1 MLEVMYY
8 RGKKNT
14 PELHEKYAD
23 RLERLAIDRFHTD
36 CDVKQLKEHQYRGC
50 PIYRA
55 KLNQKARVLFVYLP
69 IDNGTE
75 KLFLLE
81 FLENHEYEQS
91 EFLNGKKL
99 ADAEKIGVV
108 ELLPSKE
115 KIETEQQADS
125 KPLLKFAQ
133 VHFYGNKKLELHK
146 IQLEAFEQSL
156 KQQRSAALVLGQSGS
171 GKTVLAMA
179 LLLKGIREHGHTR
192 VLYLTQEE
200 DLCNTVR
207 QKWANHPDYERY
219 KENIECLQFID
230 FFKKQNKKFQWT
242 PETSQAELE
251 KWLEQHQ
258 HRKKF
263 KLESYK
269 FLTIYEEFRTIS
281 GYSKEEYCAVDF
293 GKKRCLIQDR
303 ETREIFFKAYEN
315 WQQYLQTNKI
325 ILCDFSEIPEQEKY
339 DVIAIDEIH
348 DFSNLQILQ
357 LPKLTERLLC
367 FGDSRQQLADNVR
380 KTIFIQQCL
389 AKHYKDIYEIELPM
403 SHRCPNSIMQF
414 SGAFETMRRQVMS
427 ISAKTDKPLLGLE
440 KQGEVE
446 WKTPDSPEADILL
459 KQLANNADACIITLA
474 GSLDKVRKKYPFFT
488 QIFTPDRIKGLEY
501 KHVVLV
507 NFLEDERFRELN
519 KCLKSKGFTDLD
531 ALLSA
536 CFVAATRP
544 TESLTFLNE
553 KENAQIDEVLRILHA
568 AMAIA
573 QDRSMPGESVC
584 SSSSTSLVVP
594 ATVKESTPE
603 EWEQQAKEL
612 IQKSLDNTLMVERI
626 LVEHLKMNAQEI
638 DAWIAKNREP
648 AVDKSSSSAAESVQ
662 LVGGK
667 LKRKKKSNWFPLD
680 DLLAT
685 TDEEFQKQLMFI
697 NDINKKS
704 PDGNTLLHYVAAKE
718 TREKKLHILLKR
730 QEINVNAQNGYG
742 YTPLHSAVMGI
753 ALTALKAL
761 IKMPGIDVN
770 LTDKEG
776 RSAIHLAIP
785 QADLGILELLLTIS
799 GMDINLQD
807 VKNNSYLHVAVKK
820 RPLLVGR
827 LLNMPGIDVNA
838 KDGYGRTPLFDAVL
852 FKKKELVKLLLI
864 AENIDADSKDNE
876 RRSPLMI
883 AILEGDVEIVRH
895 FLELALEKIDINY
908 NYDGVGTYLHMA
920 VAAGHLEIVKLLLG
934 VPNIDVNLQDSD
946 GLEPLSLAFKKNK
959 IEIAGLL
966 LRRANCIISDS
977 AYLMIKPH
985 VFWLKTPEIV
995 SKINWNH
1002 RSSVDGSTPFMWL
1015 CQDVSPLTPLG
1026 SGTRD
1031 IVLEYTI
1038 RHNSIKKAM
1047 NMGGNTR
1054 EKDNQNRTAL
1064 FFACFFSNVGAM
1076 SAFLERN
1083 DYEANFADT
1092 FENLPWKR
1100 REILLK
1106 KMEEMKTAAFLS
1118 NVKTKLDAVIKA
1130 QQPTLVLT
1138 ELFALEDLAEFER
1151 RVKAFGDINQ
1161 KIFAAEYTLLSYAC
1175 YKNVAVEKVQILLKM
1190 PGINVNYKDKSGY
1203 TALALAF
1210 SETSWKTIKLLLSI
1224 PGIDCSDITSQ
1235 IGVPGFGSIDW
1246 NYRSKTDGS
1255 TPLMWICKIQCK
1267 TEQEEE
1273 NKVHLAISLIRNA
1286 AVDITHRDNQGRT
1299 ALFYAC
1305 ESNSVGMI
1313 RLFISRYE
1321 DYFQLSFN
1329 MLSQNDIETLFKNL
1343 WNVSAFL
1350 KRTKDFVA
1358 AEDLDKIILA
1368 QQARLA
1374 PKMILSMFENS
1385 KERSRSPSPEP
1396 AKKNLNGSLEMSKT
1410 S

>member
-638 DAWIAKNREP
+638 DAWIAKNRRSIVAER
-648 AVDKSSSSAAESVQ
+648 SSSVINVIQPVQ
-662 LVGGK
+662 EKQQGK
-667 LKRKKKSNWFPLD
+667 NKSKKKPSSPPKELSPDEILAID
-680 DLLAT
+680 DL
-685 TDEEFQKQLMFI
+685 EEFQRQLTLMS
-697 NDINKKS
+697 DINKPFDK
-704 PDGNTLLHYVAAKE
+704 GHTLLHYACTKGIAG
-718 TREKKLHILLKR
+718 EKLQLLLN
-730 QEINVNAQNGYG
+730 QPGINVNAKDRSGCTSLLN
-742 YTPLHSAVMGI
+742 AVC
-753 ALTALKAL
+753 ARKLAAVNCLLTTK
-761 IKMPGIDVN
+761 GIDVQSQ
-770 LTDKEG
+770 DDEG
-776 RSAIHLAIP
+776 RS
-785 QADLGILELLLTIS
+785 
-799 GMDINLQD
+799 
-807 VKNNSYLHVAVKK
+807 
-820 RPLLVGR
+820 PLLVA
-827 LLNMPGIDVNA
+827 M
-838 KDGYGRTPLFDAVL
+838 
-852 FKKKELVKLLLI
+852 
-864 AENIDADSKDNE
+864 
-876 RRSPLMI
+876 
-883 AILEGDVEIVRH
+883 LEGD
-895 FLELALEKIDINY
+895 KDI
-908 NYDGVGTYLHMA
+908 
-920 VAAGHLEIVKLLLG
+920 AALLLKY
-934 VPNIDVNLQDSD
+934 PDCINDSVMPIIKK
-946 GLEPLSLAFKKNK
+946 EISWLS
-959 IEIAGLL
+959 
-966 LRRANCIISDS
+966 IS
-977 AYLMIKPH
+977 
-985 VFWLKTPEIV
+985 IV
-995 SKINWNH
+995 QKKINWKYCDP
-1002 RSSVDGSTPFMWL
+1002 SDGSTPLMWVCKKIGKKDGNFIDYVL
-1015 CQDVSPLTPLG
+1015 SWIDN
-1026 SGTRD
+1026 D
-1031 IVLEYTI
+1031 IVKI
-1038 RHNSIKKAM
+1038 
-1047 NMGGNTR
+1047 
-1054 EKDNQNRTAL
+1054 KDNQGCTAL
-1064 FFACFFSNVGAM
+1064 FYACLTLNSRAIHGFLLRDDYQENFS
-1076 SAFLERN
+1076 RI
-1083 DYEANFADT
+1083 
-1092 FENLPWKR
+1092 FEGIPWKR
-1100 REILLK
+1100 RNFLLK
-1106 KMEEMKTAAFLS
+1106 NLENAKNSSTTRLNINRLNEIMEAQQREMKQVLDYLISLQDLEVFEED
-1118 NVKTKLDAVIKA
+1118 VKTY
-1130 QQPTLVLT
+1130 
-1138 ELFALEDLAEFER
+1138 FA
-1151 RVKAFGDINQ
+1151 GDINQ
-1161 KIFAAEYTLLSYAC
+1161 EVFANDNTLLSYVF
-1175 YKNVAVEKVQILLKM
+1175 YKNVAVKKIQILLKM
-1190 PGINVNYKDKSGY
+1190 PGINVNVQSK
-1203 TALALAF
+1203 
-1210 SETSWKTIKLLLSI
+1210 
-1224 PGIDCSDITSQ
+1224 ID
-1235 IGVPGFGSIDW
+1235 
-1246 NYRSKTDGS
+1246 NS
-1255 TPLMWICKIQCK
+1255 TLLMWACKIGSKAATEVIDK
-1267 TEQEEE
+1267 TE
-1273 NKVHLAISLIRNA
+1273 LAITLMQKVSLKI
-1286 AVDITHRDNQGRT
+1286 DINLRDNQGRT
-1299 ALFYAC
+1299 ALFYAI
-1305 ESNSVGMI
+1305 ESLSTEIVRFFLNHHP
-1313 RLFISRYE
+1313 
-1321 DYFQLSFN
+1321 DNFQFSFQGLN
-1329 MLSQNDIETLFKNL
+1329 LADSEALLQNLKKMSI
-1343 WNVSAFL
+1343 FL
-1350 KRTKDFVA
+1350 RDDPAKHI
-1358 AEDLDKIILA
+1358 LDGILA
-1368 QQARLA
+1368 EQQGKLQSQLFTPMLNTIQTRVGTVSPREAEEFALN
-1374 PKMILSMFENS
+1374 PENT
-1385 KERSRSPSPEP
+1385 
-1396 AKKNLNGSLEMSKT
+1396 LTFIGS
-1410 S
+1410 